1 MAVSLARRVQVCYGS
16 NTVEWR
22 GFIEAIA
29 KTPFGSSK
37 DNVPMKLN
45 LQLTEKYWNGH
56 KLQNLLEN
64 HQQALCKE
72 PRDHVYGFVGLATD
86 CLDGFPL
93 DYEKSLFE
101 VWKDTVMHRNAD
113 LKGSRHDIIKFGILV
128 RRLLGGPDV
137 AAADEVSRDIELRMA
152 TVPARKDSVHFSA
165 RMVGCICSLGPTYD
179 EIIADLKKTAEWKS
193 SIHRYIP
200 GPYLPITMEES
211 DMFLEVLEGIED
223 EDLETV
229 ASFDRETLR
238 KAPRMAN
245 VKPDFKVLR
254 DGFNWEELQ
263 TSLHNLVN
271 GRILP
276 NISEDRRLFLLNISN
291 RRHDSPGAMGL
302 APPKAQVGD
311 YVLEVLGVERAL
323 VVREDGPDLTIVG
336 TAVLAENKENG
347 RATRKNR
354 PDGGVKFEAP
364 DFEFQGGDAIEIVL
378 DVAIA
383 YYLLVR

>member
-1 MAVSLARRVQVCYGS
+1 
-16 NTVEWR
+16 
-22 GFIEAIA
+22 
-29 KTPFGSSK
+29 
-37 DNVPMKLN
+37 
-45 LQLTEKYWNGH
+45 
-56 KLQNLLEN
+56 
-64 HQQALCKE
+64 
-72 PRDHVYGFVGLATD
+72 
-86 CLDGFPL
+86 
-93 DYEKSLFE
+93 
-101 VWKDTVMHRNAD
+101 MHRNAD
-113 LKGSRHDIIKFGILV
+113 LKGSHHDIIKFGILV

-137 AAADEVSRDIELRMA
+137 ASVDEVSRDIDLRIA
-152 TVPARKDSVHFSA
+152 TVPARKDNVHFSA

-200 GPYLPITMEES
+200 GPYLPVTMEES

-223 EDLETV
+223 EDLEAV
-229 ASFDRETLR
+229 ASFDRETIW
-238 KAPRMAN
+238 KEPMMAH
-245 VKPDFKVLR
+245 VKPDVKVLR

-276 NISEDRRLFLLNISN
+276 NISEDQQLFLLNISN

-311 YVLEVLGVERAL
+311 YVLEVLGAERAL
-323 VVREDGPDLTIVG
+323 VVRGEGPDLTIVG
-336 TAVLAENKENG
+336 TAVLAENKEKG
-347 RATRKNR
+347 RATRKNH
-354 PDGGVKFEAP
+354 PEGGVKFGAP

-378 DVAIA
+378 DIGIA